1 MTFEQVLAQYG
12 FPLAALLIVVVTGA
26 RKVWVWGWTLRD
38 AEQREAQWR
47 EIALKA
53 LNVGERVIEK

>member
-1 MTFEQVLAQYG
+1 MTFEQALAQYG

-26 RKVWVWGWTLRD
+26 RRVWVWGWALRD
-38 AEQREAQWR
+38 AEAREAQWR

-53 LNVGERVIEK
+53 LNVGERVVEK